1 MKGQDWNNLG
11 SDLNRIIEDAVHM
24 GNFSQLNRNINDTIR
39 KSFYG
44 EERNFSNN
52 NKWDFDLSKGF
63 EEKKDN
69 EPVYDKDS
77 LSRTADIDN
86 AEIFASGGKRRVGSI
101 VMLICGILLVLCSL
115 APLAMLAVG
124 IMMNIAGLG
133 MGSSLIFILMI
144 AAGAFLIIKG
154 SLGLRLAKRFNQ
166 HIRSLGGDTYIDVK
180 KLALYCHRTEN
191 DVVKELKKM
200 MKKGWFLQGHFDS
213 SEKCF
218 MVTNESYEQ
227 YLETVKNVRMQE
239 EEKQRQMEKAEK
251 KNSRLTPE
259 VKAII
264 QKGNE
269 YIKSI
274 RESNDAIPGEQ
285 ISEKIYRI
293 EILVKRIFQQ
303 TENHPEN
310 VPDLRKLM
318 EYYLPMTV
326 KLLKAYEELDRQ
338 PVQGDNIMKSKGEI
352 EDTLDTLNIAFEKLL
367 DNLFQDTAWDV
378 SADISVLNTML
389 AQEGLTDEGFIRK

>member
-1 MKGQDWNNLG
+1 
-11 SDLNRIIEDAVHM
+11 
-24 GNFSQLNRNINDTIR
+24 
-39 KSFYG
+39 
-44 EERNFSNN
+44 
-52 NKWDFDLSKGF
+52 
-63 EEKKDN
+63 
-69 EPVYDKDS
+69 
-77 LSRTADIDN
+77 
-86 AEIFASGGKRRVGSI
+86 
-101 VMLICGILLVLCSL
+101 
-115 APLAMLAVG
+115 
-124 IMMNIAGLG
+124 
-133 MGSSLIFILMI
+133 
-144 AAGAFLIIKG
+144 
-154 SLGLRLAKRFNQ
+154 
-166 HIRSLGGDTYIDVK
+166 
-180 KLALYCHRTEN
+180 
-191 DVVKELKKM
+191 
-200 MKKGWFLQGHFDS
+200 
-213 SEKCF
+213 